1 MQTKATLRRTELVT
15 RFFFFLCTITLYY
28 RANSHT
34 LKTLLFTGLFILFL
48 RKNFLRFLWACLG
61 SFSAFFAFTPF
72 FYFFPELERW
82 ILPQG
87 MPLFQTTRMRGGLK
101 CEALMPFSNPK
112 KLPSFFRWMG
122 VCNSLFFL
130 RCALKSLSNNLT
142 LFSKIKN
149 TLTLFKLKL
158 SDYFFKQ
165 KTLCVFT

>member
-1 MQTKATLRRTELVT
+1 MHYNLILSCTYSTLLNLLIYL
-15 RFFFFLCTITLYY
+15 FFLT
-28 RANSHT
+28 
-34 LKTLLFTGLFILFL
+34 FL
-48 RKNFLRFLWACLG
+48 RKKLF
-61 SFSAFFAFTPF
+61 AFFVGLFGFVFCF
-72 FYFFPELERW
+72 FCVH
-82 ILPQG
+82 
-87 MPLFQTTRMRGGLK
+87 PLFLFFTRVGKVDTPPGNAFISNYTYEGGLK
-101 CEALMPFSNPK
+101 REALMSFSNPK

-149 TLTLFKLKL
+149 TLTPFKLKL

>member
-1 MQTKATLRRTELVT
+1 MPILKALRPLFNFHREICIVTAELRINAVIVWHAPYMCLSCVHSSVYT
-15 RFFFFLCTITLYY
+15 CLNRHCQCQLYSCFLLSGSKNTYIKHLHFVGSGSLFLCTITLYY

-87 MPLFQTTRMRGGLK
+87 MPLFQTTRMRGG
-101 CEALMPFSNPK
+101 
-112 KLPSFFRWMG
+112 
-122 VCNSLFFL
+122 
-130 RCALKSLSNNLT
+130 
-142 LFSKIKN
+142 
-149 TLTLFKLKL
+149 
-158 SDYFFKQ
+158 
-165 KTLCVFT
+165 